1 MFQRD
6 RSQDL
11 LLSEVSVCVP
21 LPMTVTVGPMAI
33 SWQFPSA
40 TLPVLEVIL
49 NTSHDHNC
57 ARKWALDFSPT
68 GTVPLTLAQQWLCQ
82 MGIFYWYSREPL
94 LWHMYSIVLGVTDSL
109 WVFQFSQ
116 IKNSKRVCTH
126 GVCVC
131 VCVCVCL
138 YLP

>member
-1 MFQRD
+1 MCTTTHDSDSGPHGHFMA
-6 RSQDL
+6 
-11 LLSEVSVCVP
+11 VP
-21 LPMTVTVGPMAI
+21 KCYTSSIGG
-33 SWQFPSA
+33 
-40 TLPVLEVIL
+40 
-49 NTSHDHNC
+49 NTEYNSKSHDHNC

-131 VCVCVCL
+131 VCVCVCI
-138 YLP
+138 YLSFSTEKS